1 MMAKKKKNQEPVKA
15 TPAPMRRVTHRGY
28 TAVQSPRNNHIMIG
42 KAGKMVYHS
51 QYDKPLT
58 EEGLRKAVDDF
69 IQLRER
75 LVETPC
81 IPS

>member
-1 MMAKKKKNQEPVKA
+1 MSKKKRKIEQPAAK
-15 TPAPMRRVTHRGY
+15 PAPMQRVTHRGY

-58 EEGLRKAVDDF
+58 EEGLRKAIDDF

>member
-1 MMAKKKKNQEPVKA
+1 MSKKKKIAPAQEK
-15 TPAPMRRVTHRGY
+15 PAPMRRVMHRGY
-28 TAVQSPRNNHIMIG
+28 TAVQSPRNNHVMIG

>member
-1 MMAKKKKNQEPVKA
+1 MPKKKKKTEQPAAK
-15 TPAPMRRVTHRGY
+15 PAPMRRVTHKGY

-58 EEGLRKAVDDF
+58 EEGLRKAIDDF